1 MRKNYFFTLLLT
13 FLFTVISYSQVTD
26 LYISKYGEGSSD
38 NKFLEIYNGTNA
50 AISLADYA
58 FPSVSN
64 GPTNAGEYEFWNKFP
79 DGASIAAGDVYVIAH
94 PDADQSILDNADH
107 THQYL
112 SNGDDGYALVKGGT
126 WNDAD
131 SDGIIDAG
139 EMTGFTILDWLGDWQ
154 ADPGSGWDVAGVSAA
169 TKDHTLT
176 RKSSVCGPNN
186 DWDSSRGTDTNDSEW
201 IVGDKDSGWDTLG
214 SYTGCVSEPVL
225 TITAPSDNS
234 TISSTTSATVSISVS
249 NFTVGAVNGNSVDGH
264 IHWTVQKNSESA
276 VAQPMKYNVDD
287 EIITVEPGNTYTVF
301 MQLVDNSHT
310 PIDPAVSA
318 TTTFTV
324 DLPCDIQLAT
334 ISTSCETSTSGT
346 DTYTTSIDFTAG
358 NTTTYTITAKDSNN
372 NDVGTIGGDNPS
384 TIAAGTITI
393 TGVPEGTDFTVKV
406 IGGTGSSCDLTR
418 NISSPNCIAFPV
430 EEYFD
435 YPDAAN
441 LGDQASWTK
450 VNSGDEMLIATGNLD
465 YTGLKASTGNKVT
478 FDGTGSETY
487 TTFPD
492 ITSGTIYASFLL
504 KVTAFQTGSSP
515 DLTDGG
521 YIAALAGETSSY
533 DARLWVRPNPDT
545 SGSTFDIG
553 FGYES
558 SSPPFTTGTY
568 NLNDV
573 IFVVMAYNMDNAT
586 ISTWV
591 NPDASSFEGTIPTAT
606 ITTTD
611 TSPPSAINL
620 FILRQDS
627 TNETPSIEV
636 DELRISTS
644 WADVT
649 PKEATAS
656 TINSQIEGF
665 AIYPNPVTNGR
676 LSITSNSSDNKQVS
690 IFNVLG
696 KNVLNTI
703 ISGTK
708 AEVNTSGISAGIYIL
723 KVVEG
728 GKTATSKLIIR

>member
-1 MRKNYFFTLLLT
+1 MKKNYFLTLLLT
-13 FLFTVISYSQVTD
+13 LCFSLFSFGQTALITSYVDATCPNATPRTV
-26 LYISKYGEGSSD
+26 
-38 NKFLEIYNGTNA
+38 EIYVNGTVDFTGWSLVRQTNGGGFSPGSTTID
-50 AISLADYA
+50 ISGLGTITDA
-58 FPSVSN
+58 FAYITNDATLFGTEFGITSN
-64 GPTNAGEYEFWNKFP
+64 VIQST
-79 DGASIAAGDVYVIAH
+79 SI
-94 PDADQSILDNADH
+94 N
-107 THQYL
+107 
-112 SNGDDGYALVKGGT
+112 SNGDDGFQLV
-126 WNDAD
+126 NDSSSVIDRFGVDNEDATD
-131 SDGIIDAG
+131 KDWEHVDTYVYRKDGS
-139 EMTGFTILDWLGDWQ
+139 T
-154 ADPGSGWDVAGVSAA
+154 PNAGVFDVNNWFIGAENLLDG
-169 TKDHTLT
+169 T
-176 RKSSVCGPNN
+176 CG
-186 DWDSSRGTDTNDSEW
+186 STMST
-201 IVGDKDSGWDTLG
+201 IVPLG
-214 SYTGCVSEPVL
+214 SFKVTASTNPNL
-225 TITAPSDNS
+225 TITSPSSNQVFQSVTEVSVSIDVNNFTVSGDAGGGVSDNS
-234 TISSTTSATVSISVS
+234 GDGYIKSTFETQGGTTENS
-249 NFTVGAVNGNSVDGH
+249 NFFTTTLPN
-264 IHWTVQKNSESA
+264 
-276 VAQPMKYNVDD
+276 
-287 EIITVEPGNTYTVF
+287 ITVAAGNTYTLTLE
-301 MQLVDNSHT
+301 LVDNSGNSLST
-310 PIDPAVSA
+310 PVTQSV
-318 TTTFTV
+318 TFSV
-324 DLPCDIQLAT
+324 IFPCDIQLANILT
-334 ISTSCETSTSGT
+334 TCETSTSGT

-384 TIAAGTITI
+384 TSAAGTITI
-393 TGVPEGTDFTVKV
+393 TGIPEGTDFTVKV

-418 NISSPNCIAFPV
+418 NISSPNCIAFPI
-430 EEYFD
+430 EENFD
-435 YPDAAN
+435 YADAAN

-450 VNSGDEMLIATGNLD
+450 VNSGDDMLIAAGNLD

-478 FDGTGSETY
+478 FDGSGSETY

-492 ITSGTIYASFLL
+492 ISSGTIYASFLL

-521 YIAALAGETSSY
+521 YIAALAGSTSGY

-558 SSPPFTTGTY
+558 SSPPFTSGTY

-591 NPDASSFEGTIPTAT
+591 NPDASSFEGTIPAAT
-606 ITTTD
+606 ITSTD

-636 DELRISTS
+636 DALRISDTWS
-644 WADVT
+644 GVT

-676 LSITSNSSDNKQVS
+676 LSITSNNSDNKQVS

-696 KNVLNTI
+696 KNVLNTT